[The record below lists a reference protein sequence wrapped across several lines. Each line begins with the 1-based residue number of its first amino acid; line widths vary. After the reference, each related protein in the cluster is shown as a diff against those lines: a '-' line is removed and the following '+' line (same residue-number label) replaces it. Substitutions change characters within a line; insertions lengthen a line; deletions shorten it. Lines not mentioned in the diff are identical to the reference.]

1 MKNNI
6 YTINTFLFIL
16 IKNYFSM
23 IQFLNIYKFL
33 NNKLIELNNF
43 YFPTCYLIINLFNLI

>member
-16 IKNYFSM
+16 IKNYFSI
-23 IQFLNIYKFL
+23 IQFVNIYKFL

-43 YFPTCYLIINLFNLI
+43 YFPACYLIINLFNLI